1 MKTITKT
8 FNLYE
13 FKDLNKQAQ
22 EKAIYNDINFE
33 LEAMTEISWLYH
45 CVIEME
51 KMQTPWFTSSYIYEK
66 HKDDIIKSIEANN
79 YLFFKDG
86 DLVPADYYPENK
98 GE

>member
-13 FKDLNKQAQ
+13 FKELNIIAQ
-22 EKAIYNDINFE
+22 EIAIYNHIIFE
-33 LEAMTEISWLYH
+33 LEVMDKDSWLYH

-51 KMQTPWFTSSYIYEK
+51 KMNTPWLTSTYIYEK
-66 HKDDIIKSIEANN
+66 HKDDIIKIIEDNE

-86 DLVPADYYPENK
+86 ELIPPDYYE
-98 GE
+98 GET

>member
-13 FKDLNKQAQ
+13 FKELNIIAQ
-22 EKAIYNDINFE
+22 ELAIYNHITFE
-33 LEAMTEISWLYH
+33 LETMNEDSWLYH

-51 KMQTPWFTSSYIYEK
+51 KMQTPWFTSTCIYEK
-66 HKDDIIKSIEANN
+66 QKDDIIKIIEDNN

-86 DLVPADYYPENK
+86 ELIPTDYYE